1 MTKNEKPASEEL
13 SHDFIVLGQRVGAVE
28 TSIQTLVTNDATNQH
43 TLGRVVAG
51 LESLS
56 STVSDLAKKLDI
68 ARTRRPE
75 MGAIA
80 SVAAV
85 IITIGVL
92 AMAPVYSAIE
102 RQEIFDAYVNE
113 KLSDRAALIARSTTR
128 LDHVEVDME
137 SVESRL
143 LHVEKSRF
151 TADDGRALEE
161 RLRDEIHR
169 TLK

>member
-1 MTKNEKPASEEL
+1 MTEKAISEEL
-13 SHDFIVLGQRVGAVE
+13 NHDFTILGQRVGAVE
-28 TSIQTLVTNDATNQH
+28 TSIQTLVANDAANQH

-75 MGAIA
+75 IGAIA
-80 SVAAV
+80 AVASV

-92 AMAPVYSAIE
+92 AMAPVYSSIE
-102 RQEIFDAYVNE
+102 RQEVFDAYVNE
-113 KLSDRAALIARSTTR
+113 TLSERAALIARSTTR
-128 LDHVEVDME
+128 LDHVEGDIE

-143 LHVEKSRF
+143 LEVEKSRF

-169 TLK
+169 QLK